1 MTLPKGWI
9 NRQVARTVREAEK
22 WPDWMKREFEIRL
35 QQQRSSSQVCTSVET
50 DRKTSVTKE

>member
-22 WPDWMKREFEIRL
+22 WPDWMKREVDIRL
-35 QQQRSSSQVCTSVET
+35 QEQSSGSQARTPADEN
-50 DRKTSVTKE
+50 RKPNTTKE